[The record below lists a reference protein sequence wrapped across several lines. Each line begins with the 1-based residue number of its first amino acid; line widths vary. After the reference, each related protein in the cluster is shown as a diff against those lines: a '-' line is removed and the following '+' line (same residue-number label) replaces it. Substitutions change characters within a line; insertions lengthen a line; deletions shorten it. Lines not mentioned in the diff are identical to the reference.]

1 MNGVY
6 QIQTYQKPFVLT
18 LVYTKHDI
26 HCVVQTC
33 PSLKPETCLF
43 DFLILLL
50 YIILYIVQETYS
62 NSKQSQYCSPSFR
75 SISFSNIKRVK
86 VKYCIIYWINVLKKK
101 VIQIAYFF
109 FRILRL
115 IIDRNILVLSTCITL
130 YKHSSKIIS

>member
-1 MNGVY
+1 MY

-18 LVYTKHDI
+18 IVYTKHDI

-75 SISFSNIKRVK
+75 NISFSNIKRVK
-86 VKYCIIYWINVLKKK
+86 VKYCIIYWINDWKKTL
-101 VIQIAYFF
+101 IQIAYFF
-109 FRILRL
+109 RILSL
-115 IIDRNILVLSTCITL
+115 IIHHDILVLSTCITL